1 MMPAVAVI
9 FLIVEQ
15 ANREAVRLIVVV
27 LVHVARKEV
36 PVESLSTIIRRSRPV
51 VAARA
56 NVLVGNASSAIR
68 VATGRQEA

>member
-15 ANREAVRLIVVV
+15 ANREAVSLIAVE
-27 LVHVARKEV
+27 LVHAARREA
-36 PVESLSTIIRRSRPV
+36 PVESLSTISRRSRPV

-56 NVLVGNASSAIR
+56 NALVGNASSAIR
-68 VATGRQEA
+68 VATGI